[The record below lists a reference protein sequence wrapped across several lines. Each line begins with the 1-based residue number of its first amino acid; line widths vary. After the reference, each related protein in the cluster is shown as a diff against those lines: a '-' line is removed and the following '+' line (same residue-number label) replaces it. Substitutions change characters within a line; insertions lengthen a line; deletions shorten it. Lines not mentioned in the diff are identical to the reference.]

1 MNNKQIKVLKKF
13 YKKEKDAKVK
23 ERILMII
30 CTSQKETLRDV
41 AEKLHCDHKLVL
53 YWKRRYKKEGL
64 EGLKTRPKSGKPR
77 KISRRQESNL
87 KRIFSKENP
96 DKPWTTKRVSSL
108 ITEKTG
114 INYSQRQVTRI
125 LSRWNFGLTSGRPIY
140 WHRASDEEI
149 TKFGKKNLVLQK

>member
-1 MNNKQIKVLKKF
+1 MNKKKIEFLKKS

-23 ERILMII
+23 ERMLMIVYV
-30 CTSQKETLRDV
+30 SQKDTLRDV

-53 YWKRRYKKEGL
+53 YWKKRYLSEGL

-87 KRIFSKENP
+87 KKIFSNENSN
-96 DKPWTTKRVSSL
+96 KPWTTKRALNL
-108 ITEKTG
+108 ISEKTE

-125 LSRWNFGLTSGRPIY
+125 LNRWNFGLTSGRPIY
-140 WHRASDEEI
+140 WHRAPEEEI
-149 TKFGKKNLVLQK
+149 KKFGKKNLVLQK

>member
-1 MNNKQIKVLKKF
+1 MNKKEIDHLKKS
-13 YKKEKDAKVK
+13 YKKETNIKIR
-23 ERILMII
+23 ERILMIRYSFEGK
-30 CTSQKETLRDV
+30 TSRSVGEMLQ
-41 AEKLHCDHKLVL
+41 CDHALIL
-53 YWKRRYKKEGL
+53 YWKKRYEKEGL

-77 KISRRQESNL
+77 NISRRQESNL
-87 KRIFSKENP
+87 KKIFSGENP

-114 INYSQRQVTRI
+114 ISYSQRQVTRI

-140 WHRASDEEI
+140 WHRASEEEI

>member
-1 MNNKQIKVLKKF
+1 MNNKQIKVLKKS
-13 YKKEKDAKVK
+13 YKKEKDAKIR

-30 CTSQKETLRDV
+30 YTSQKETLRGV
-41 AEKLHCDHKLVL
+41 AERLHCDHKLVL
-53 YWKRRYKKEGL
+53 YWKRRYEKEGL
-64 EGLKTRPKSGKPR
+64 GGLKTRPKSGKPR

-96 DKPWTTKRVSSL
+96 NNLWTTKRVSNL
-108 ITEKTG
+108 IAEKTG
-114 INYSQRQVTRI
+114 ANYSRRQVTRI
-125 LSRWNFGLTSGRPIY
+125 LNRWNFGLTSGRPIY

>member
-1 MNNKQIKVLKKF
+1 MNKKEIDRLKKS
-13 YKKEKDAKVK
+13 YKKETNIKIR
-23 ERILMII
+23 ERILMIRYSFEGK
-30 CTSQKETLRDV
+30 TSRSVGEMLQ
-41 AEKLHCDHKLVL
+41 CDHALIL
-53 YWKRRYKKEGL
+53 YWKKRYEKEGL

-77 KISRRQESNL
+77 NISRRQESNL
-87 KRIFSKENP
+87 KKIFSGENP

-114 INYSQRQVTRI
+114 ISYSQRQVTRI

-140 WHRASDEEI
+140 WHRASEEEI